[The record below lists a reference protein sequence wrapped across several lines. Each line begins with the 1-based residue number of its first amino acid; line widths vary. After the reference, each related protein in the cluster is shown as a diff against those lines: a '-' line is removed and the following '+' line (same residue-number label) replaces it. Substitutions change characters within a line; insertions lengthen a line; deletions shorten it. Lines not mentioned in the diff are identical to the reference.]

1 MIQGELFLESIQ
13 TIHPASGFKSLLAAS
28 NFWSLMQARI
38 MKTAIL
44 LSLSLLMI
52 SFGHAADFNQTHEK
66 LDAILKQDVA
76 DGWVDYV
83 ALKGKPRP
91 LAEYLDQVAAV
102 KESDFNHWP
111 EKERFAFL
119 INLYNATTLKLIID
133 HYPVASIKDIGGF
146 FKGPWK
152 QEVVRLFGNVTTL
165 DNLEHGII
173 RKQYHDPRAHFALVC
188 AAKGCPPL
196 RSEAYVASRLEEQ
209 LNDQARVFLG
219 QTAKNR
225 VDAGS
230 HSLYLSP
237 IFKWFSGDFE
247 AKSGS
252 VLKFLE
258 PYFPEKDRKAL
269 AAGGFKI
276 RYSDYDWS
284 LNDKSS
290 KR

>member
-1 MIQGELFLESIQ
+1 
-13 TIHPASGFKSLLAAS
+13 
-28 NFWSLMQARI
+28 
-38 MKTAIL
+38 MKTTLL
-44 LSLSLLMI
+44 LSLCLLL
-52 SFGHAADFNQTHEK
+52 GPLAHAAGLDQSHGK
-66 LDAILKQDVA
+66 LDALLKSNVT
-76 DGWVDYV
+76 DGWVDYG
-83 ALKGKPRP
+83 ALKNKPAP
-91 LAEYLDQVAAV
+91 LVEYLDALAVV
-102 KESDFNHWP
+102 KETEFNGWP

-119 INLYNATTLKLIID
+119 INLYNATTLKLIVD
-133 HYPVASIKDIGGF
+133 HHPVGSIKDIGGV

-152 QEVVRLFGNVTTL
+152 QEVVRLFGKVTTL

-196 RSEAYVASRLEEQ
+196 RSEAYVASRLDEQ
-209 LNDQARVFLG
+209 LDDQARVFLG

-225 VDAGS
+225 VDANA

-252 VLKFLE
+252 VLKFLT
-258 PYFPEKDRKAL
+258 PYFPEKDRNAL

-276 RYSDYDWS
+276 RYTDYDWS
-284 LNDKSS
+284 LNNKSS
-290 KR
+290 RP